1 MRDSLVV
8 LVAAV
13 ALNGCSPSSSSD
25 APSGGTG
32 GTGGAGGSASGGAGG
47 AGGNECPATTGKGT
61 EHSGATTLT
70 ASETWAAADGPH
82 IVTGDIQVGMGGTLT
97 IEPCVEVRMRGP
109 RQIVVDE
116 GGKLLAE
123 GTSTRGIRVVP
134 EDAATPWNALQIFG
148 PGSARL
154 AYATLEGGGAASSSW
169 YGAIEVRGD
178 QLAPAQELLFVDH
191 VTVKGSSSYGVSLR
205 AGATFTKDS
214 HDLVITGSATAPVR
228 VLPRLVTN
236 LPKGTYT
243 GNKVDAVQVETEAYG
258 DVTLEDV
265 TFHDLGVPYLI
276 GGGITVGELKVGGGA
291 GLVTLTIDPGVTMKF
306 AKNDAAGL
314 TIDTGSTDDAATGA
328 LVAIG
333 TEAKPIV
340 FTSASSFPVQGDWR
354 GLTFGKRPDIK
365 DRIDFAH
372 IEYTG
377 APTQANGF
385 HCNKN
390 GMLSENEDAAISLY
404 GQPTFAFVTNTT
416 FLAGNG
422 LGVNLA
428 YKGMTFDFL
437 TSNTFTTIVGCKQST
452 PRNADGTCPT
462 MVSCP

>member
-1 MRDSLVV
+1 MMRTFTLALLS
-8 LVAAV
+8 AV
-13 ALNGCSPSSSSD
+13 ALTGCSSKGGSD
-25 APSGGTG
+25 AGTVAD
-32 GTGGAGGSASGGAGG
+32 AGNA
-47 AGGNECPATTGKGT
+47 CPATTGKGT
-61 EHSGATTLT
+61 EHSGLT
-70 ASETWAAADGPH
+70 ALTSSETWAAADGPH
-82 IVTGDIQVGMGGTLT
+82 IVTGDLHIGTGGTLT

-109 RQIVVDE
+109 RQIVVDG

-123 GTSTRGIRVVP
+123 GTSTRAIRVVP
-134 EDAATPWNALQIFG
+134 EDAATPWNVVQIFG

-154 AYATLEGGGAASSSW
+154 AYATLEGGGAVSSSAF
-169 YGAIEVRGD
+169 GAIEARGD

-191 VTVKGSSSYGVSLR
+191 VTVKGSSMFGVSLR

-214 HDLVITGSATAPVR
+214 HDLTITGSATAPLR

-243 GNKVDAVQVETEAYG
+243 GNKQDAVQVETEAYG

-265 TFHDLGVPYLI
+265 TFHDLGVPYVI
-276 GGGITVGELKVGGGA
+276 GGGFSVGELKVGGGA
-291 GLVTLTIDPGVTMKF
+291 GLVTLTIEPGVTMKF
-306 AKNDAAGL
+306 NKNPGAGL
-314 TIDTGSTDDAATGA
+314 TIDTGSTNDAATGA

-340 FTSASSFPVQGDWR
+340 LTSASSFPVQGDWR
-354 GLTFGKRPDIK
+354 GITFGKRPDLK
-365 DRIDFAH
+365 DRLDFVH
-372 IEYTG
+372 LEYTG
-377 APTQANGF
+377 APTQAKGF
-385 HCNKN
+385 HCAPN
-390 GMLSENEDAAISLY
+390 GLLSENEDAAITLY
-404 GQPTFAFVTNTT
+404 GQPTFAFVTNTA

-428 YKGMTFDFL
+428 YQGMTFDFL
-437 TSNTFTTIVGCKQST
+437 TTNTFTTVVGCKQST